1 MAQCGEWVGVDE
13 IHQIAYL
20 FAIVTGIVSSGAIG
34 SLWAAL
40 TDEAP
45 SFKMLT
51 EGDYLTPIKAPV
63 FILSGPTTL
72 IVNSFW
78 WIIERP
84 LVGIAMLFAGLA
96 WSFVQGVFI
105 LTQFFGAV

>member
-1 MAQCGEWVGVDE
+1 VDE
-13 IHQIAYL
+13 VHQIAYL
-20 FAIVTGIVSSGAIG
+20 FAIVTGIVSSGTIG

-45 SFKMLT
+45 HFKTLG
-51 EGDYLTPIKAPV
+51 EGDYLTPLRAPV
-63 FILSGPTTL
+63 VLLSGPTTM
-72 IVNSFW
+72 IINSAW

-84 LVGIAMLFAGLA
+84 VVGVAMLLGGLA

-105 LTQFFGAV
+105 LTQFFGAL